1 MFVAE
6 TIMNRVEDSRYPN
19 NVCDVVYE
27 KKAFSFT
34 HDGKSDNM
42 FKYDTYYDQEAQ
54 AIAISIAYK
63 AYYRGSPIT
72 TATHY
77 HAVGVNLS
85 GVSITIKK
93 VVSVIMCFTL
103 TTLLISEK
111 IMEKVNW
118 EVTRKSMVSGITR
131 TMTFKVN
138 PEDVKKYADGGLIQN
153 AFPYLSGDDREFIM
167 TGITAE
173 EWDETFGEEV

>member
-1 MFVAE
+1 
-6 TIMNRVEDSRYPN
+6 
-19 NVCDVVYE
+19 
-27 KKAFSFT
+27 
-34 HDGKSDNM
+34 
-42 FKYDTYYDQEAQ
+42 
-54 AIAISIAYK
+54 
-63 AYYRGSPIT
+63 
-72 TATHY
+72 
-77 HAVGVNLS
+77 
-85 GVSITIKK
+85 
-93 VVSVIMCFTL
+93 
-103 TTLLISEK
+103 
-111 IMEKVNW
+111 MEKVNW